1 MRQLKVLNGG
11 VRGSQTV
18 EVLLREFPSGLP
30 DGVRVGKALQSAT
43 TRGKLATLEVRAAA
57 QPQP

>member
-1 MRQLKVLNGG
+1 VLNGG